1 LARIRDINTDELNP
15 RQLKLHDQL
24 LRSRRRDRLSG
35 PFAVLIHTPDI
46 AEPTDRLVDYFRQ
59 SPKLGRRLVEL
70 IILLAVGDAGAQYA
84 WSVHEPTALKE
95 GLTQDTIDA
104 IRAHREPN
112 FARQDE
118 RLIYEIV
125 MELRATKTLGAAT
138 FERAKAAFG
147 EVGVIE
153 AITCVGLYGMIGS
166 VLNVFEIP
174 PRLGS
179 SAA

>member
-1 LARIRDINTDELNP
+1 LARIRDIDTEEFTP
-15 RQLKLHDQL
+15 RQRNLHDEF
-24 LRSRRRDRLSG
+24 LRSRMRDTLTG

-59 SPKLGRRLVEL
+59 SPRLGRRLVEL
-70 IILLAVGDAGAQYA
+70 IILLVVRDASAEYA
-84 WSVHEPTALKE
+84 WSVHELTALKE

-104 IRAHREPN
+104 IGARREPN

-118 RLIYEIV
+118 QLIYDIV
-125 MELRATKTLGAAT
+125 MELLATKTLGAAT

-147 EVGVIE
+147 EIGIIE
-153 AITCVGLYGMIGS
+153 AITCAGLYGMIGL

-174 PRLGS
+174 PRPAKPGL
-179 SAA
+179 